1 MLKGKSARQNQAAKI
16 QSLGT
21 LTALLCLLT
30 LAACT
35 STNITATRLAPT
47 NTSQPPTAI
56 SSSPTAT
63 SQPPTA
69 TSTPQSKIQ
78 HPTSEIKDCP
88 ASKFTCITLAVP
100 LDHFDPANTET
111 ISVTF
116 GLLRATGQRRGLY
129 VTAVG
134 GPGASGLQSAD
145 TYTKEFDPAIHEHFD
160 IAFFDQRGVGQ
171 SGGWQCVDAAAQ
183 YYQTEVRTET
193 RAQEQALSA
202 AARRFAEDCPREAQ
216 FDLARTRYYNTRQ
229 AVEDL
234 EAFRDYLGDP
244 QFWLYGESYGT
255 QFAQTYAAAHPDRLA
270 GLILDGPVDLTVSIE
285 DFLTQQAQAFNDVLL
300 LTLEACQ
307 RDLACRH
314 DLNNNAL
321 RTYDRLAARLKRS
334 PIEFEFT
341 RTDGSTISRTLTLA
355 QFENAVTYLLY
366 DDQGRVDL
374 LHALADT
381 QADDYQ
387 ALALAA
393 YDSLGLDAD
402 TLEAFVDPSFSDAVY
417 YAVECND
424 YNFFGEVPAAQ
435 RAEAYLRAGD
445 KVEETVPRLS
455 SVFYGDLPCVFWSAG
470 IAPRPPALKAIGIPT
485 LVLGATADPATPVKN
500 ARDIYRNLSDGY
512 LILKEGGSHVIFGYG
527 DHCPDD
533 LVTAFLVDGQR
544 PPDRATTCP
553 GDVIY
558 PYTDEQ
564 RAAR

>member
-1 MLKGKSARQNQAAKI
+1 MLKGKSERQNREAII
-16 QSLGT
+16 QT
-21 LTALLCLLT
+21 MNRFATLLCLLT

-35 STNITATRLAPT
+35 SATITPT
-47 NTSQPPTAI
+47 LPVPVSTSQRPTASSQPPTVA
-56 SSSPTAT
+56 A
-63 SQPPTA
+63 
-69 TSTPQSKIQ
+69 TPQSRIQ
-78 HPTSEIKDCP
+78 ISKSQVKDCP
-88 ASKFTCITLAVP
+88 DSKFTCITLVVP

-116 GLLRATGQRRGLY
+116 GLLRATGKRKGLY

-145 TYTKEFDPAIHEHFD
+145 RYTAEFEPAIHENFD
-160 IAFFDQRGVGQ
+160 IVFFDPRGVGQ
-171 SGGWQCVDAAAQ
+171 SGGRQCVEAAAQ
-183 YYQTEVRTET
+183 YYQTDVRTET
-193 RAQEQALSA
+193 RVQEQAFSA
-202 AARRFAEDCPREAQ
+202 AARRFAEDCAREAQ

-285 DFLTQQAQAFNDVLL
+285 DFLAQQAQAFNDVLA
-300 LTLEACQ
+300 LTLDACQ
-307 RDLACRH
+307 RDLVCRH
-314 DLNNNAL
+314 DLNDDAL
-321 RTYDRLAARLKRS
+321 RTYDQLAARLKRG

-341 RTDGSTISRTLTLA
+341 RSDGSTISRMLTLA
-355 QFENAVTYLLY
+355 QFESAVTYLLF

-381 QADDYQ
+381 QANAYQ

-393 YDSLGLDAD
+393 YDSLGLNAD
-402 TLEAFVDPSFSDAVY
+402 TLETSIDSSFSDAMY

-424 YNFFGEVPAAQ
+424 YNFFGNGPAAR

-445 KVEETVPRLS
+445 KVDEAVPHLS
-455 SVFYGDLPCVFWSAG
+455 SVFYADLPCVFWPAG
-470 IAPRPPALKAIGIPT
+470 NSPRPPALKAIGIPT
-485 LVLGATADPATPVKN
+485 LVLGATADPATPVEN
-500 ARDIYRNLSDGY
+500 ARNIYRNLSDGY

-533 LVTAFLVDGQR
+533 LVTAFLVDEQR
-544 PPDRATTCP
+544 PPDRETTCP
-553 GDVIY
+553 GDIIL
-558 PYTDEQ
+558 PYSDEL
-564 RAAR
+564 RISR